1 MHLCSQQ
8 NRRLVEYFFS
18 DQKFFEAVFCVL
30 YFHEKNYHVS
40 SLYILENPEVT
51 SKSFAFCTKNQIP
64 LYYVSAS
71 DGTNVVKM
79 FNEAIEKAV
88 TYKKN
93 PEDIEDQIM
102 DELERFDT
110 N

>member
-1 MHLCSQQ
+1 MC
-8 NRRLVEYFFS
+8 VVFS
-18 DQKFFEAVFCVL
+18 RKKIIIYLL
-30 YFHEKNYHVS
+30 YT
-40 SLYILENPEVT
+40 YILENPEVT